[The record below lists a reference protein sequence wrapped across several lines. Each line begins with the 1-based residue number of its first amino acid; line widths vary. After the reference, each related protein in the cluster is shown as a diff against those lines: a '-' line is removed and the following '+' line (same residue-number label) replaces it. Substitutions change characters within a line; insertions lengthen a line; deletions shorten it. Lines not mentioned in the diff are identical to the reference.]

1 MVLEEK
7 ADCQALL
14 KLSQQQVKRDPANA
28 AAWYSVGAA
37 FAHLKQYSQAVQAY
51 REALHIQPENPG
63 AWYNLGVN
71 YALLGERGKIRG
83 VYQAL
88 RKLDPSRAER
98 YFNAY
103 MLP

>member
-1 MVLEEK
+1 LGVTYDTLNLHGEAAE
-7 ADCQALL
+7 AY
-14 KLSQQQVKRDPANA
+14 QQTVR
-28 AAWYSVGAA
+28 
-37 FAHLKQYSQAVQAY
+37 
-51 REALHIQPENPG
+51 IQPENAD

-88 RKLDPSRAER
+88 RKLDPPRAER
-98 YFNAY
+98 YFNTY

>member
-37 FAHLKQYSQAVQAY
+37 FAHLKHEIKS
-51 REALHIQPENPG
+51 
-63 AWYNLGVN
+63 NLV
-71 YALLGERGKIRG
+71 YASSE
-83 VYQAL
+83 
-88 RKLDPSRAER
+88 D
-98 YFNAY
+98 
-103 MLP
+103 

>member
-1 MVLEEK
+1 MVCLGNTYHE
-7 ADCQALL
+7 
-14 KLSQQQVKRDPANA
+14 
-28 AAWYSVGAA
+28 
-37 FAHLKQYSQAVQAY
+37 LKQHAHAIHAY

>member
-1 MVLEEK
+1 M
-7 ADCQALL
+7 
-14 KLSQQQVKRDPANA
+14 R
-28 AAWYSVGAA
+28 
-37 FAHLKQYSQAVQAY
+37 
-51 REALHIQPENPG
+51 IQPENAD

-88 RKLDPSRAER
+88 RKLDPPRAER
-98 YFNAY
+98 YFNTY